1 MVPVAAA
8 DSCGRTATRSCDKM
22 TKTTKAVNMIQD
34 QGAIPSQRAAV
45 IVVQKI
51 FVALAS
57 DPHNIGATHSD
68 GCLYSRMFVEES
80 VQSQV
85 GLHRQK
91 KKKDSSQTN
100 SIQWWNHQPCPRP
113 VFGPE
118 SSFKSTPSINT
129 TAIGEDRD
137 HVPRSIFDSSSF
149 TSTTVVEV
157 ARSISCTKKCGLDQL
172 LSAAAR
178 QHLLFRRRRVL
189 SVSINDQIHWL
200 DSRGHFILRTRHCH
214 T

>member
-68 GCLYSRMFVEES
+68 GCLYSRFVEES

-91 KKKDSSQTN
+91 KKKRTQ
-100 SIQWWNHQPCPRP
+100 
-113 VFGPE
+113 
-118 SSFKSTPSINT
+118 
-129 TAIGEDRD
+129 
-137 HVPRSIFDSSSF
+137 
-149 TSTTVVEV
+149 
-157 ARSISCTKKCGLDQL
+157 
-172 LSAAAR
+172 AR
-178 QHLLFRRRRVL
+178 QTRYSGGITNHAHALSSVQRAASNPLHQSIRQQLEKIVITFRGAYSTAHRSPR
-189 SVSINDQIHWL
+189 QQ
-200 DSRGHFILRTRHCH
+200 
-214 T
+214 